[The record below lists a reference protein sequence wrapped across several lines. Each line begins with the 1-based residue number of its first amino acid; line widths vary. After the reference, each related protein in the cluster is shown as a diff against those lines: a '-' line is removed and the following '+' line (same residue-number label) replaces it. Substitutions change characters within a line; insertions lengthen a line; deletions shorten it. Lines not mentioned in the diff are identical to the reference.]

1 MHKIFL
7 AKKIV
12 ISLFLFVFLLTP
24 AFAEE
29 KFEIF
34 AQMGHEA

>member
-24 AFAEE
+24 ASAAD
-29 KFEIF
+29 KPEIF
-34 AQMGHEA
+34 VQLGHSE